1 MPETNW
7 AGNLAYRAAAIHR
20 PRSLDELR
28 ERVASTPR
36 LRVLGSRHTFNDIAD
51 ADVLVAL
58 DALPDAIEVDARA
71 ATVSLN
77 PAVRYGVLAEQLAPH
92 GLALHN
98 LASLPHISVAGA
110 VATGTHGSGDT
121 NASLATAVAGLA
133 LVDGSGAAR
142 SVRRGDPDHDGTVV
156 GLGALGIVTTLTLD
170 VEPAYDVRQDV
181 WTDLPYAAVA
191 DHFDEITSS
200 GYSVSLF
207 TDFSDAGFAQAWVKS
222 RAVEA
227 PAEFFGARAAT
238 KQLHPDIGVVAEGV
252 TQQGGIVGPWLER
265 LPHFRLEFTP
275 SHGAE
280 LQGEYLVPRA
290 RALDALDAFR
300 SLRPRF
306 EGLLRVSELRTVA
319 ADDLWLSSA
328 YGTDVVGFHLTWVQ
342 DEEAV
347 YAVLPDLEAALLPLG
362 ARPHWGKCFA
372 ATAADLEPL
381 YPRLRDFRA
390 LRERVDPDRTFGNAF
405 LDRVIGG

>member
-1 MPETNW
+1 MERNW
-7 AGNLAYRAAAIHR
+7 AGNHEYAGARLER
-20 PRSLDELR
+20 PASLDELA
-28 ERVASTPR
+28 EIVTAAPRVRAI
-36 LRVLGSRHTFNDIAD
+36 GSRHSFTDIVD
-51 ADVLVAL
+51 SDVLVSLEAVPPVFDL
-58 DALPDAIEVDARA
+58 DAEAR
-71 ATVSLN
+71 TVTIGGG
-77 PAVRYGVLAEQLAPH
+77 ARYGEVSR
-92 GLALHN
+92 ALHDRGWALAN

-110 VATGTHGSGDT
+110 VATSTHGSGDT
-121 NASLATAVAGLA
+121 NASLATAVAGLT
-133 LVDGSGAAR
+133 LMDGSGTPRA
-142 SVRRGDPDHDGTVV
+142 VRRSDPDHDGTVV

-170 VEPAYDVRQDV
+170 VEPTYDVRQDV
-181 WTDLPYAAVA
+181 WTDLPYAEVA
-191 DHFDEITSS
+191 DHFDEITAS

-222 RAVEA
+222 RATEA
-227 PAEFFGARAAT
+227 PTEFFGARPAT
-238 KQLHPDIGVVAEGV
+238 KQLHPDIGAVAEGV

-300 SLRPRF
+300 SLRPRL

-381 YPRLRDFRA
+381 YPRLGDFRA
-390 LRERVDPDRTFGNAF
+390 LRDRVDPDRTFGNAF
-405 LDRVIGG
+405 LDRVIG

>member
-1 MPETNW
+1 METNW
-7 AGNLAYRAAAIHR
+7 AGNHEYAASRLER
-20 PRSLDELR
+20 PASVDELA
-28 ERVASTPR
+28 EIVAGAPRVRA
-36 LRVLGSRHTFNDIAD
+36 VGSRHSFTDIVD
-51 ADVLVAL
+51 SDVLVSLEALPPVFEL
-58 DALPDAIEVDARA
+58 DAVTR
-71 ATVSLN
+71 TVTIGGG
-77 PAVRYGVLAEQLAPH
+77 ARYGEVSQ
-92 GLALHN
+92 ALHDQGWALAN

>member
-1 MPETNW
+1 VERNW
-7 AGNLAYRAAAIHR
+7 AGNHEYAGARLER
-20 PRSLDELR
+20 PASLDELADIVAAVP
-28 ERVASTPR
+28 RVRAI
-36 LRVLGSRHTFNDIAD
+36 GSRHSFTDIVD
-51 ADVLVAL
+51 SDVLVSLEAVPPVFDL
-58 DALPDAIEVDARA
+58 DAEAR
-71 ATVSLN
+71 TVTIGGG
-77 PAVRYGVLAEQLAPH
+77 ARYGEVSR
-92 GLALHN
+92 ALHDRGWALAN

-110 VATGTHGSGDT
+110 VATSTHGSGDT
-121 NASLATAVAGLA
+121 NASLATAVAGLT
-133 LVDGSGAAR
+133 LMDGSGASR
-142 SVRRGDPDHDGTVV
+142 TVRRGHPDHDGTVV
-156 GLGALGIVTTLTLD
+156 GLGALGIVTTLTLE

-191 DHFDEITSS
+191 DHFDEITAS

-222 RAVEA
+222 RAAEA
-227 PAEFFGARAAT
+227 PTEFFGARPAT
-238 KQLHPDIGVVAEGV
+238 KQLHPDIGAVAEGV

-300 SLRPRF
+300 SLRPRL

-381 YPRLRDFRA
+381 YPRLGDFRA
-390 LRERVDPDRTFGNAF
+390 LRDRVDPDRTFGNAF
-405 LDRVIGG
+405 LDRVIG

>member
-1 MPETNW
+1 VERNW
-7 AGNLAYRAAAIHR
+7 AGNHEYAGARLVR
-20 PRSLDELR
+20 PTSLDELAEIVAGAR
-28 ERVASTPR
+28 RVRAI
-36 LRVLGSRHTFNDIAD
+36 GSRHSFTDLVD
-51 ADVLVAL
+51 SDVLVSLEAVPPVFEL
-58 DALPDAIEVDARA
+58 DTEAR
-71 ATVSLN
+71 TVTIGGG
-77 PAVRYGVLAEQLAPH
+77 ARYGEVSR
-92 GLALHN
+92 ALHQQGWALAN

-121 NASLATAVAGLA
+121 NASLATAVAGLT
-133 LVDGSGAAR
+133 LVDGSGATRA
-142 SVRRGDPDHDGTVV
+142 VRRGDADHDGTVV

-170 VEPAYDVRQDV
+170 VEPTYDVRQDV

-207 TDFSDAGFAQAWVKS
+207 TDYSDAGFAQAWVKS
-222 RAVEA
+222 RAAEA
-227 PAEFFGARAAT
+227 PAELFGARPAT
-238 KQLHPDIGVVAEGV
+238 RQLHPDVGAVAEGV

-265 LPHFRLEFTP
+265 LPHFRMEFTP

-300 SLRPRF
+300 TLRPRL

-319 ADDLWLSSA
+319 ADELWLSSA

-347 YAVLPDLEAALLPLG
+347 YAVLPDLEAVLLPIG

-381 YPRLRDFRA
+381 YPRFGDFRA
-390 LRERVDPDRTFGNAF
+390 LRDRVDPERTFGNAF